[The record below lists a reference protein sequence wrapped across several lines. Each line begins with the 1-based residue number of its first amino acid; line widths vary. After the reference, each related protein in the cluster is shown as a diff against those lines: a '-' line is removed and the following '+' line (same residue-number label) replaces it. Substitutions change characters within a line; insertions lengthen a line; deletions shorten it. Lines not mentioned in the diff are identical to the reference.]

1 MLLRRGSRDRE
12 EPEVSTFF
20 SYQSQDEDPVR
31 GIGRGRVVQWE
42 RNHPFSPESLSV
54 RYLSWLLLVAL
65 EELPLPFQCSQG
77 LVVLGLLTYQFL
89 GQCPRPGWCRWVE

>member
-20 SYQSQDEDPVR
+20 SYQSQDEDPVGRIRRR
-31 GIGRGRVVQWE
+31 GIVQWE
-42 RNHPFSPESLSV
+42 RNRPFSPESLLV

-65 EELPLPFQCSQG
+65 EELPLPFQFSRG
-77 LVVLGLLTYQFL
+77 LAVLGLLTYQFP